1 MNDRERRLYEMF
13 LRVLVFLQA
22 NAADFTNIP
31 AVAAAVTILLSE
43 TPVLGDLG
51 EEKVSD
57 TSESKDKTIFRGDM
71 RDALRD
77 AMEDISDMWRPMAK
91 NHENAANKFRMPRT
105 GSDQFLIDTARSFAA
120 EALPLR
126 TAFVERGM
134 SANFIDDLTAKTDAF
149 EAAIQESSSAKIE
162 RVGTNASFKPALD
175 ACREAVAD
183 VDPIVKMVY
192 RTNAQK
198 RAEWLVA
205 SHVERTHKK
214 PVTP

>member
-22 NAADFTNIP
+22 NATEFTNIP
-31 AVAAAVTILLSE
+31 AVAAAVTILLAE

-77 AMEDISDMWRPMAK
+77 EMEDISDLWRPMAK

-105 GSDQFLIDTARSFAA
+105 GSDQLLIDTAQSFAA

-126 TAFVERGM
+126 TAH
-134 SANFIDDLTAKTDAF
+134 S
-149 EAAIQESSSAKIE
+149 
-162 RVGTNASFKPALD
+162 
-175 ACREAVAD
+175 C
-183 VDPIVKMVY
+183 
-192 RTNAQK
+192 
-198 RAEWLVA
+198 
-205 SHVERTHKK
+205 
-214 PVTP
+214 